1 MRTSAATATVLLALC
16 AGSSIALP
24 ISPAGGPAAPR
35 LTLLM
40 RTKPPESITL
50 LSINGA
56 DAKSPGA
63 IVYLDAAGAQ
73 QTHRL
78 SDIVALAPSAWVP
91 TAETTAPTS
100 EDMDTSDLP
109 VHRLDLT
116 DGERFVGE
124 LAFAPASGAP
134 AGAGKLSHADD
145 AVFLRHDKLGVLAFP
160 LDRVSKYW
168 SNARRVVAPGARPL
182 STTNDTLLLA
192 NAERLEGLVTR
203 LAPTVV
209 IEIAQPG
216 VKPGAPNP
224 KADTKGGVATASAK
238 TPATEIEA
246 GNIAL
251 VNLVNPAA
259 PLRTLRI
266 DLADGTVLAADALA
280 GDAQS
285 GKLTFKAIA
294 AGSRGMLVDLA
305 QLAGVVPDPSR
316 ITALASLPIASQK
329 PADGRIGALPAQVLA
344 DAGAPLGAADI
355 LLPGPMTVSW
365 AIPAG
370 VSSVIGYAQMDDRS
384 FAWGDCTVVVSVAP
398 IATGAGERELARGR
412 LNATSPSLT
421 ISAELG
427 AIKPG
432 DMLKVRTESGERG
445 PIQDR
450 VVLRRVL
457 LLSGAAAN

>member
-1 MRTSAATATVLLALC
+1 MRAR
-16 AGSSIALP
+16 
-24 ISPAGGPAAPR
+24 APE
-35 LTLLM
+35 
-40 RTKPPESITL
+40 PITL
-50 LSINGA
+50 LSISAA
-56 DAKSPGA
+56 DAKSPGK

-73 QTHRL
+73 QTLPL
-78 SDIVALAPSAWVP
+78 SEIVALAPGTWVP
-91 TAETTAPTS
+91 TPETTAPTS
-100 EDMDTSDLP
+100 DEMDSSDLP

-124 LAFAPASGAP
+124 LAFAPASGTP
-134 AGAGKLSHADD
+134 AGAGKSPHADD
-145 AVFLRHDKLGVLAFP
+145 AVFLRHDKLGMLAFP

-168 SNARRVVAPGARPL
+168 SNARHAVAPGARTL

-209 IEIAQPG
+209 IEIAQPAG
-216 VKPGAPNP
+216 KPGAADP
-224 KADTKGGVATASAK
+224 KGSRATASAK
-238 TPATEIEA
+238 TPGTEIEA

-251 VNLVNPAA
+251 VNLVNPST

-294 AGSRGMLVDLA
+294 AGSRGMLVDLS
-305 QLAGVVPDPSR
+305 QLAGVAPDPSR

-329 PADGRIGALPAQVLA
+329 PAEGRIGASPAQVLA
-344 DAGAPLGAADI
+344 DAGAPLAAADI

-384 FAWGDCTVVVSVAP
+384 FAWGDCMVVVSVAP
-398 IATGAGERELARGR
+398 AAAGGSERELARGR

-421 ISAELG
+421 ISAEFG

-432 DMLKVRTESGERG
+432 DTLRVRTESGERG

-450 VVLRRVL
+450 VVLRRML
-457 LLSGAAAN
+457 LLGGAGAN